1 MSKKKFK
8 DGLES
13 IFGPSVEETLP
24 KNSPLLVDT
33 TVKTKKEKPAVR
45 RTEKT
50 SAPKH
55 ARRSSSKNFTSDLDS
70 LFETA
75 LQETLEEK
83 AQALV
88 EDKPKKKFARRK
100 AAPRQL
106 TGLDALIRRTVEDS
120 IEVTNGKKR
129 VTFVFDRAKLIKLK
143 RIAKKERI
151 FLKDII
157 GDVMSQYIDQYEEA
171 NDDIDFLME

>member
-13 IFGPSVEETLP
+13 IFGPSVEETLQES
-24 KNSPLLVDT
+24 SPLLVDT
-33 TVKTKKEKPAVR
+33 SVKTKEPRIRK
-45 RTEKT
+45 TEKS
-50 SAPKH
+50 SAQKH
-55 ARRSSSKNFTSDLDS
+55 PRRSSSKNFTSDLDS

-83 AQALV
+83 AQEIV
-88 EDKPKKKFARRK
+88 EDKPKKKLARK
-100 AAPRQL
+100 ATARPL
-106 TGLDALIRRTVEDS
+106 SGLDALIRRTVEDS

-129 VTFVFDRAKLIKLK
+129 VTFVFDREKLIKLK

-171 NDDIDFLME
+171 QDDLEFLLD